1 MFSCAGVDSLRVEE
15 ERIDRGKEGKRD
27 GRGDGGSARGR
38 IEKRAMQE

>member
-27 GRGDGGSARGR
+27 GRGGEGSARGR
-38 IEKRAMQE
+38 IEKRAVQE